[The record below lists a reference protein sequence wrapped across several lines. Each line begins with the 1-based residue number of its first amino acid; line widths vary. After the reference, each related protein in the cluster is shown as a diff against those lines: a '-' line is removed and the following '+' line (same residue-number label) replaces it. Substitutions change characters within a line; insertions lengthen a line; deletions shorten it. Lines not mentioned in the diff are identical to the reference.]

1 MRLDTGRLRD
11 EPEISL
17 TSLIDV
23 VFTLIIFF
31 VITTT
36 FDERAAIELNLP
48 ESSAPTAVEAEE
60 TLVVVVDGEGRYF
73 VGDQEVLRRDVESL
87 RAAIARVAG
96 DNIDNAKKC
105 VGAIGGGIR
114 ATKYLDVINV
124 LDSQRN
130 LCPVHRGQSRTV
142 YRTAVNQHLQ
152 ASGLG
157 NAGAV
162 VIDIELVAA
171 SLADHH
177 AGHQTEDFGNVAR
190 A

>member
-48 ESSAPTAVEAEE
+48 ESSAPTTVEAEE
-60 TLVVVVDGEGRYF
+60 TLVVIVDGEGRYF
-73 VGDQEVLRRDVESL
+73 VGEHEVLRRDVASL

-96 DNIDNAKKC
+96 DNRDRPITL
-105 VGAIGGGIR
+105 R
-114 ATKYLDVINV
+114 ADASAQHQSVVTALDA
-124 LDSQRN
+124 L
-130 LCPVHRGQSRTV
+130 GQLGFTRISIAT
-142 YRTAVNQHLQ
+142 Q
-152 ASGLG
+152 AGDTQ
-157 NAGAV
+157 AG
-162 VIDIELVAA
+162 E
-171 SLADHH
+171 SP
-177 AGHQTEDFGNVAR
+177 
-190 A
+190 

>member
-48 ESSAPTAVEAEE
+48 ESSAATALEPDE
-60 TLVVVVDGEGRYF
+60 TLVVAVDGEGRFF

-96 DNIDNAKKC
+96 EDRTRP
-105 VGAIGGGIR
+105 VTLR
-114 ATKYLDVINV
+114 AD
-124 LDSQRN
+124 
-130 LCPVHRGQSRTV
+130 
-142 YRTAVNQHLQ
+142 
-152 ASGLG
+152 
-157 NAGAV
+157 
-162 VIDIELVAA
+162 
-171 SLADHH
+171 
-177 AGHQTEDFGNVAR
+177 AR
-190 A
+190 AQHQSVVTAMDALGQLGFTRISIATQAGEAP

>member
-48 ESSAPTAVEAEE
+48 ESSATTAFDAVE
-60 TLVVVVDGEGRYF
+60 TLIVAVDGEGRFF

-96 DNIDNAKKC
+96 DNRDQP
-105 VGAIGGGIR
+105 VTLR
-114 ATKYLDVINV
+114 ADARAQHQSVVTAMDAL
-124 LDSQRN
+124 
-130 LCPVHRGQSRTV
+130 GQLGFTRISIAT
-142 YRTAVNQHLQ
+142 Q
-152 ASGLG
+152 ASE
-157 NAGAV
+157 AP
-162 VIDIELVAA
+162 
-171 SLADHH
+171 
-177 AGHQTEDFGNVAR
+177 
-190 A
+190 